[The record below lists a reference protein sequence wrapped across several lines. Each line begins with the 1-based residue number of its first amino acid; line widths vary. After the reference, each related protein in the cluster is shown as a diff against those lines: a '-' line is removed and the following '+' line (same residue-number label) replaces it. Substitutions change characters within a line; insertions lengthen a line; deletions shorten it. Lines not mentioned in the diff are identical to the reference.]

1 MGDSIS
7 REPEH
12 LPARSEALRELAALF
27 LRLGTLAMGGPAAH
41 IAMMEDEV
49 VRRRRWMTHERFL
62 DMLGV
67 CNLIPGPNSTEM
79 AIHIGQLRAGFAGLV
94 VAGAC
99 FIIPAAAIVLVIAWM
114 YVRFGTMP
122 QAVGLLYGIKPVII
136 AVVLQALWGLG
147 RTAIK
152 SRMLAALAIISL
164 GASLL
169 DVNDMIVLLGGGI
182 VMIAIRAFEDP
193 AGTRATLAAIP
204 TAAARA
210 TGAKGAALAVTM
222 VAVPFS
228 LVTLFLFFLKVG
240 AVLFGSGYVL
250 LAFLRT
256 DLVDRLRWLTEA
268 QLLDA
273 VAVGQITPG
282 PVFTTATFIGYLLGG
297 FRGAVVATVG
307 IFLPSFFF
315 VSISGPLIPHLRRS
329 PLAGAFLDGVNVGA
343 WALMAAGT
351 LFLARA
357 AVVDAVTT
365 GVAIASA
372 FVLIRYRINSAW
384 LVIGGGADQAGDGA
398 VACCSRVTEGTFL
411 KVQNVRLITAYS
423 ARCLYAVVS

>member
-1 MGDSIS
+1 MGESIS
-7 REPEH
+7 REAEN
-12 LPARSEALRELAALF
+12 LPARSEALRELAVLF

-99 FIIPAAAIVLVIAWM
+99 FILPAAAIVMAIAWM
-114 YVRFGTMP
+114 YVRYGTMP

-152 SRMLAALAIISL
+152 SRLLAAIAIVSFVAAL
-164 GASLL
+164 F
-169 DVNDMIVLLGGGI
+169 DVNDMIVLIGGGV
-182 VMIAIRAFEDP
+182 VMMAIRAVEDRD
-193 AGTRATLAAIP
+193 AARATLAALP
-204 TAAARA
+204 TVVPRASAVKPAAIAAA
-210 TGAKGAALAVTM
+210 V

-228 LVTLFLFFLKVG
+228 LTTLFLFFLKVG

-256 DLVDRLRWLTEA
+256 DLVDRLHWLTQA

-273 VAVGQITPG
+273 VAVGQVTPG
-282 PVFTTATFIGYLLGG
+282 PVFTTATFIGYILGG
-297 FRGAVVATVG
+297 FRGAVVATLG

-343 WALMAAGT
+343 WALMAAVT

-357 AVVDAVTT
+357 AVVDVVTT
-365 GVAIASA
+365 ILAIASA
-372 FVLIRYRINSAW
+372 FVLIRYRVNSAW
-384 LVIGGGADQAGDGA
+384 LVIGGGLIGLAM
-398 VACCSRVTEGTFL
+398 
-411 KVQNVRLITAYS
+411 VR
-423 ARCLYAVVS
+423 

>member
-1 MGDSIS
+1 MDESTSHATGN
-7 REPEH
+7 
-12 LPARSEALRELAALF
+12 PAARRDALRELALLF
-27 LRLGTLAMGGPAAH
+27 LRLGTVAMGGPAAH

-62 DMLGV
+62 DMLGI

-79 AIHIGQLRAGFAGLV
+79 AIHIGQLRAGFAGLI

-99 FIIPAAAIVLVIAWM
+99 FILPAAAIVLAIAWM
-114 YVRFGTMP
+114 YVRYGTMP
-122 QAVGLLYGIKPVII
+122 QAIGLLYGIKPVII

-152 SRMLAALAIISL
+152 SRLLAAIAIVSLA
-164 GASLL
+164 ASLFN
-169 DVNDMIVLLGGGI
+169 VNDMIVLLGGGI
-182 VMIAIRAFEDP
+182 VMLAIRAFED
-193 AGTRATLAAIP
+193 RAALAAIP
-204 TAAARA
+204 TVATRASGMKGPALAAAA
-210 TGAKGAALAVTM
+210 I
-222 VAVPFS
+222 AVPFS
-228 LVTLFLFFLKVG
+228 LTTLFLFFLKVG

-250 LAFLRT
+250 LAFIRT

-273 VAVGQITPG
+273 VAVGQVTPG

-297 FRGAVVATVG
+297 FRGAVVATLG

-343 WALMAAGT
+343 WALMAAVT

-357 AVVDAVTT
+357 AIIDVTT
-365 GVAIASA
+365 MILAIASA
-372 FVLIRYRINSAW
+372 FVLIRYRVNSAW
-384 LVIGGGADQAGDGA
+384 LVLGGG
-398 VACCSRVTEGTFL
+398 
-411 KVQNVRLITAYS
+411 LIGLLMTIW
-423 ARCLYAVVS
+423 R

>member
-1 MGDSIS
+1 MESIS
-7 REPEH
+7 HNNENP
-12 LPARSEALRELAALF
+12 PARREALRELAVLF

-99 FIIPAAAIVLVIAWM
+99 FILPAAAIVLAIAWM
-114 YVRFGTMP
+114 YVQYGTMP

-152 SRMLAALAIISL
+152 SRVLAVLAIITL
-164 GASLL
+164 IASLL

-182 VMIAIRAFEDP
+182 VMLAIRAVED
-193 AGTRATLAAIP
+193 RAAARAALAAIP
-204 TAAARA
+204 VATRA
-210 TGAKGAALAVTM
+210 SGAKGAALAATA

-228 LVTLFLFFLKVG
+228 LTTLFLFFLKVG

-282 PVFTTATFIGYLLGG
+282 PVFTTATFIGYILGG
-297 FRGAVVATVG
+297 FRGAVVATLG

-343 WALMAAGT
+343 WALMAAVT

-357 AVVDAVTT
+357 AVIDMTT
-365 GVAIASA
+365 MLLAISSA
-372 FVLIRYRINSAW
+372 FVLIRYRVNSAW
-384 LVIGGGADQAGDGA
+384 LVLGGG
-398 VACCSRVTEGTFL
+398 
-411 KVQNVRLITAYS
+411 LIGLATTLW
-423 ARCLYAVVS
+423 R

>member
-1 MGDSIS
+1 MTKRARYITFAT
-7 REPEH
+7 REH
-12 LPARSEALRELAALF
+12 LMDESTSHATGNPAARRDALRELALLF
-27 LRLGTLAMGGPAAH
+27 LRLGTVAMGGPAAH

-79 AIHIGQLRAGFAGLV
+79 AIHIGQLRAGFAGLI

-99 FIIPAAAIVLVIAWM
+99 FILPAAAIVLAIAWM
-114 YVRFGTMP
+114 YVRYGTMP
-122 QAVGLLYGIKPVII
+122 QAIGLLYGIKPVII

-152 SRMLAALAIISL
+152 SRLLAAIAIVSLA
-164 GASLL
+164 ASLFN
-169 DVNDMIVLLGGGI
+169 VNDMIVLLGGGI
-182 VMIAIRAFEDP
+182 VMLAIRAFED
-193 AGTRATLAAIP
+193 RAALAAIP
-204 TAAARA
+204 TVATRASGMKGPALAAAA
-210 TGAKGAALAVTM
+210 I
-222 VAVPFS
+222 AVPFS
-228 LVTLFLFFLKVG
+228 LTTLFLFFLKVG

-250 LAFLRT
+250 LAFIRT

-273 VAVGQITPG
+273 VAVGQVTPG

-297 FRGAVVATVG
+297 FRGAVVATLG

-315 VSISGPLIPHLRRS
+315 VSVSGPLIPHLRRS

-343 WALMAAGT
+343 WALMAAVT

-357 AVVDAVTT
+357 AIIDVTT
-365 GVAIASA
+365 MILAIASA
-372 FVLIRYRINSAW
+372 FVLIRYRVNSAW
-384 LVIGGGADQAGDGA
+384 LVLGGG
-398 VACCSRVTEGTFL
+398 
-411 KVQNVRLITAYS
+411 LIGLLMTIW
-423 ARCLYAVVS
+423 R

>member
-1 MGDSIS
+1 
-7 REPEH
+7 
-12 LPARSEALRELAALF
+12 
-27 LRLGTLAMGGPAAH
+27 MGGPAAH

-99 FIIPAAAIVLVIAWM
+99 FILPAAAIVLAIAWM
-114 YVRFGTMP
+114 YVRYGAMP

-152 SRMLAALAIISL
+152 SRLLAAIAIVSFVAAL
-164 GASLL
+164 F
-169 DVNDMIVLLGGGI
+169 DVNDMIVLIGGGV
-182 VMIAIRAFEDP
+182 VMMAIRAVEDRD
-193 AGTRATLAAIP
+193 AARATLAALP
-204 TAAARA
+204 TVVPRAFAVKPAAIAAA
-210 TGAKGAALAVTM
+210 V

-228 LVTLFLFFLKVG
+228 LTTLFLFFLKVG

-256 DLVDRLRWLTEA
+256 DLVDRLHWLTQA

-273 VAVGQITPG
+273 VAVGQMTPG

-297 FRGAVVATVG
+297 FRGAVVATLG

-343 WALMAAGT
+343 WALMAAVT

-357 AVVDAVTT
+357 AVVDVVTT
-365 GVAIASA
+365 MLASSERVRADSLSGEFRVAGD
-372 FVLIRYRINSAW
+372 RRR
-384 LVIGGGADQAGDGA
+384 ADRACDGA
-398 VACCSRVTEGTFL
+398 VACCAACYTGNIS
-411 KVQNVRLITAYS
+411 
-423 ARCLYAVVS
+423 

>member
-1 MGDSIS
+1 MDESTSHATGN
-7 REPEH
+7 
-12 LPARSEALRELAALF
+12 PAARRDALRELALLF
-27 LRLGTLAMGGPAAH
+27 LRLGTVAMGGPAAH

-62 DMLGV
+62 DMLGI

-79 AIHIGQLRAGFAGLV
+79 AIHIGQLRAGFAGLI

-99 FIIPAAAIVLVIAWM
+99 FILPAAAIVLAIAWM
-114 YVRFGTMP
+114 YVRYGTMP
-122 QAVGLLYGIKPVII
+122 QAIGLLYGIKPVII

-152 SRMLAALAIISL
+152 SRLLAAIAIVSLA
-164 GASLL
+164 ASLL
-169 DVNDMIVLLGGGI
+169 NVNDMIVLLGGGI
-182 VMIAIRAFEDP
+182 VMLAIRAFED
-193 AGTRATLAAIP
+193 RAALAAIP
-204 TAAARA
+204 TVATRASGMKGPALAAAA
-210 TGAKGAALAVTM
+210 I
-222 VAVPFS
+222 AVPFS
-228 LVTLFLFFLKVG
+228 LTTLFLFFLKVG

-250 LAFLRT
+250 LAFIRT

-273 VAVGQITPG
+273 VAVGQVTPG

-297 FRGAVVATVG
+297 FRGAVVATLG

-343 WALMAAGT
+343 WALMAAVT

-357 AVVDAVTT
+357 AIIDVTT
-365 GVAIASA
+365 MILAIASA
-372 FVLIRYRINSAW
+372 FVLIRYRVNSAW
-384 LVIGGGADQAGDGA
+384 LVLGGG
-398 VACCSRVTEGTFL
+398 
-411 KVQNVRLITAYS
+411 LIGLLMTIW
-423 ARCLYAVVS
+423 R

>member
-1 MGDSIS
+1 MDESIP
-7 REPEH
+7 RTTEN
-12 LPARSEALRELAALF
+12 PAARRDAIRELAALF

-79 AIHIGQLRAGFAGLV
+79 AIHIGQMRAGFAGLV

-99 FIIPAAAIVLVIAWM
+99 FILPAAAIVLVIAWM
-114 YVRFGTMP
+114 YVRLGTMP
-122 QAVGLLYGIKPVII
+122 QAVGLLCGVKPVII

-152 SRMLAALAIISL
+152 SRRLTAIAVVALTAALL
-164 GASLL
+164 EV
-169 DVNDMIVLLGGGI
+169 DDMVVLLGGGI
-182 VMIAIRAFEDP
+182 VMLAIRAVEDR
-193 AGTRATLAAIP
+193 AGARATLAAIP
-204 TAAARA
+204 TVA
-210 TGAKGAALAVTM
+210 TRPSGVRGAALAAAV

-228 LVTLFLFFLKVG
+228 LTTLFLFFLKVG

-282 PVFTTATFIGYLLGG
+282 PVFTTATFIGYILGG
-297 FRGAVVATVG
+297 FRGAVVATLG

-329 PLAGAFLDGVNVGA
+329 ALAGAFLDGVNVGA
-343 WALMAAGT
+343 WALMAAVT

-357 AVVDAVTT
+357 AIVDITT
-365 GVAIASA
+365 ILIAASSA
-372 FVLIRYRINSAW
+372 FILIRYRVNSAW
-384 LVIGGGADQAGDGA
+384 LVIGGGLIG
-398 VACCSRVTEGTFL
+398 VAMTLWR
-411 KVQNVRLITAYS
+411 
-423 ARCLYAVVS
+423 

>member
-1 MGDSIS
+1 MDQSIS
-7 REPEH
+7 HDAENP
-12 LPARSEALRELAALF
+12 PARREALRELAVLF

-99 FIIPAAAIVLVIAWM
+99 FILPAAAIVLVIAWM

-152 SRMLAALAIISL
+152 SRLLAVLAIVALI
-164 GASLL
+164 ASLL

-182 VMIAIRAFEDP
+182 VMLAIRAVEDR
-193 AGTRATLAAIP
+193 ATARATLAAIP
-204 TAAARA
+204 VAARA
-210 TGAKGAALAVTM
+210 AGAKGAALAAAA

-228 LVTLFLFFLKVG
+228 LTTLFLFFLKVG

-282 PVFTTATFIGYLLGG
+282 PVFTTATFIGYILGG
-297 FRGAVVATVG
+297 FRGAVVATIG

-343 WALMAAGT
+343 WALMAAVT
-351 LFLARA
+351 LFLARS
-357 AVVDAVTT
+357 AVVDLTT
-365 GVAIASA
+365 MLLAISSA
-372 FVLIRYRINSAW
+372 FVLIRYRVNSAW
-384 LVIGGGADQAGDGA
+384 LVLGGG
-398 VACCSRVTEGTFL
+398 
-411 KVQNVRLITAYS
+411 LIGLAMTLW
-423 ARCLYAVVS
+423 R

>member
-1 MGDSIS
+1 MDESIPQIIEPPSGGNPAPPS
-7 REPEH
+7 R
-12 LPARSEALRELAALF
+12 RDALRELAALF
-27 LRLGTLAMGGPAAH
+27 LRLGTIAMGGPAAH

-79 AIHIGQLRAGFAGLV
+79 AIHIGQQRAGWAGLV

-99 FIIPAAAIVLVIAWM
+99 FIFPAAAIVLIIAWA

-122 QAVGLLYGIKPVII
+122 QAVGLLYGVKPVII

-152 SRMLAALAIISL
+152 SRLLAAIAIVGLA
-164 GASLL
+164 ASMLE
-169 DVNDMIVLLGGGI
+169 VNDMIVLLGGGI
-182 VMIAIRAFEDP
+182 VMLLIRAFEDRSSR
-193 AGTRATLAAIP
+193 RAMIAAIP
-204 TAAARA
+204 TVATRA
-210 TGAKGAALAVTM
+210 SGVKAAALAAAV

-228 LVTLFLFFLKVG
+228 LITLFLFFLKVG

-250 LAFLRT
+250 LAFIRT

-273 VAVGQITPG
+273 VAVGQVTPG
-282 PVFTTATFIGYLLGG
+282 PVFTTATFIGYILGG
-297 FRGAVVATVG
+297 FRGAVVATLG
-307 IFLPSFFF
+307 IFIPSFFF

-329 PLAGAFLDGVNVGA
+329 RLAGAFLDGVNVGA
-343 WALMAAGT
+343 WALMAAVT

-357 AVVDAVTT
+357 AIVDVTT
-365 GVAIASA
+365 MILAASSA
-372 FVLIRYRINSAW
+372 LILIRYRVNSAW
-384 LVIGGGADQAGDGA
+384 LVLGGG
-398 VACCSRVTEGTFL
+398 
-411 KVQNVRLITAYS
+411 
-423 ARCLYAVVS
+423 VVGLAMIPWR

>member
-1 MGDSIS
+1 MTKRACWNTSAIRDQLIRSRMDESIPQISEPPSSGNSAPPS
-7 REPEH
+7 R
-12 LPARSEALRELAALF
+12 RDALRELAALF
-27 LRLGTLAMGGPAAH
+27 LRLGTIAMGGPAAH

-79 AIHIGQLRAGFAGLV
+79 AIHIGQQRAGWAGLV

-99 FIIPAAAIVLVIAWM
+99 FIFPAAAIVLIIAWA

-122 QAVGLLYGIKPVII
+122 QAVGLLYGVKPVII

-152 SRMLAALAIISL
+152 SRILAAIAIVGL
-164 GASLL
+164 TASML
-169 DVNDMIVLLGGGI
+169 DVNDMVVLLGGGV
-182 VMIAIRAFEDP
+182 VMLAIRAFEDRSRV
-193 AGTRATLAAIP
+193 RATIAAIP
-204 TAAARA
+204 TVATRA
-210 TGAKGAALAVTM
+210 SALKGAALAATA

-228 LVTLFLFFLKVG
+228 LITLFLFFLKVG

-250 LAFLRT
+250 LAFIRT
-256 DLVDRLRWLTEA
+256 DLVDRLRWLSEA

-273 VAVGQITPG
+273 VAVGQVTPG
-282 PVFTTATFIGYLLGG
+282 PVFTTATFIGYILGG
-297 FRGAVVATVG
+297 FRGAVVATLG
-307 IFLPSFFF
+307 IFIPSFFF

-329 PLAGAFLDGVNVGA
+329 RLAGAFLDGVNVGA
-343 WALMAAGT
+343 WALMAAVT

-357 AVVDAVTT
+357 AIVDVTT
-365 GVAIASA
+365 MILAASST
-372 FVLIRYRINSAW
+372 FILIRYRVNSAW
-384 LVIGGGADQAGDGA
+384 LVLGGGLVGLAMT
-398 VACCSRVTEGTFL
+398 RWP
-411 KVQNVRLITAYS
+411 
-423 ARCLYAVVS
+423 

>member
-7 REPEH
+7 REAEN

-62 DMLGV
+62 DMLGI

-99 FIIPAAAIVLVIAWM
+99 FILPAAAIVMAIAWM
-114 YVRFGTMP
+114 YVRYGTMP

-152 SRMLAALAIISL
+152 SRLLAAIAIVSFVAAL
-164 GASLL
+164 F
-169 DVNDMIVLLGGGI
+169 DVNDMIVLIGGGV
-182 VMIAIRAFEDP
+182 VMMAIRAVEDRD
-193 AGTRATLAAIP
+193 AARATLAALP
-204 TAAARA
+204 TVVPRASAMKPAAI
-210 TGAKGAALAVTM
+210 AAVL

-228 LVTLFLFFLKVG
+228 LTTLFFFFLKVG

-256 DLVDRLRWLTEA
+256 DLVDRLHWLTQA

-273 VAVGQITPG
+273 VAVGQVTPG
-282 PVFTTATFIGYLLGG
+282 PVFTTATFIGYILGG
-297 FRGAVVATVG
+297 FRGAVVATLG

-343 WALMAAGT
+343 WALMAAVT

-357 AVVDAVTT
+357 AVVDVVTT
-365 GVAIASA
+365 ILAIASA
-372 FVLIRYRINSAW
+372 FVLIRYRVNSAW
-384 LVIGGGADQAGDGA
+384 LVIGGG
-398 VACCSRVTEGTFL
+398 
-411 KVQNVRLITAYS
+411 LIGLVM
-423 ARCLYAVVS
+423 AR

>member
-1 MGDSIS
+1 MTKRARCITFAT
-7 REPEH
+7 REDLREH
-12 LPARSEALRELAALF
+12 LMNESITDTVLPGRRDALRELAVLF
-27 LRLGTLAMGGPAAH
+27 LRLGTTAMGGPAAH

-99 FIIPAAAIVLVIAWM
+99 FILPAAAIVLAIAWM

-152 SRMLAALAIISL
+152 SRLLAVIAIVSLAASI
-164 GASLL
+164 L
-169 DVNDMIVLLGGGI
+169 DVNEMVVLLGGGV
-182 VMIAIRAFEDP
+182 VMLAIRAFEER
-193 AGTRATLAAIP
+193 AAARATLAAIP
-204 TAAARA
+204 VAARA
-210 TGAKGAALAVTM
+210 KTAALAAAA

-228 LVTLFLFFLKVG
+228 LTTLFLFFLKVG

-273 VAVGQITPG
+273 VAVGQVTPG
-282 PVFTTATFIGYLLGG
+282 PVFTTATFIGYILGG
-297 FRGAVVATVG
+297 FRGAVVATLG

-343 WALMAAGT
+343 WALMAAVT
-351 LFLARA
+351 IFLARA
-357 AVVDAVTT
+357 AVVDFITLILALS
-365 GVAIASA
+365 SA
-372 FVLIRYRINSAW
+372 FILIRYRVNSAW
-384 LVIGGGADQAGDGA
+384 LVLGGG
-398 VACCSRVTEGTFL
+398 
-411 KVQNVRLITAYS
+411 LIGLALTGW
-423 ARCLYAVVS
+423 R

>member
-1 MGDSIS
+1 MTKRACWNTPAIRDHLIRSRMDESIPQIT
-7 REPEH
+7 EPPTSGN
-12 LPARSEALRELAALF
+12 PAARRDALRELAALF
-27 LRLGTLAMGGPAAH
+27 LRLGTIAMGGPAAH

-79 AIHIGQLRAGFAGLV
+79 AIHIGQLRAGFAGLI
-94 VAGAC
+94 VAGTC
-99 FIIPAAAIVLVIAWM
+99 FIFPAAAIVLIIAWA

-122 QAVGLLYGIKPVII
+122 QAVGLLYGVKPVII

-152 SRMLAALAIISL
+152 SRLLAAIAIIGL
-164 GASLL
+164 AASML

-182 VMIAIRAFEDP
+182 VMLAIRAFEDP
-193 AGTRATLAAIP
+193 SSARATIAAIP
-204 TAAARA
+204 TVATRA
-210 TGAKGAALAVTM
+210 SGVKGAALAATVA
-222 VAVPFS
+222 AVPFS

-250 LAFLRT
+250 LAFIRT

-273 VAVGQITPG
+273 VAVGQVTPG

-297 FRGAVVATVG
+297 FRGAMVATLG
-307 IFLPSFFF
+307 IFIPSFFF

-329 PLAGAFLDGVNVGA
+329 ALAGAFLDGVNVGA
-343 WALMAAGT
+343 WALMAAVT

-357 AVVDAVTT
+357 AIVDVTT
-365 GVAIASA
+365 MILAVASA
-372 FVLIRYRINSAW
+372 FILIRYRVNSAW
-384 LVIGGGADQAGDGA
+384 LVLGGGLVGLAMT
-398 VACCSRVTEGTFL
+398 RW
-411 KVQNVRLITAYS
+411 R
-423 ARCLYAVVS
+423 

>member
-1 MGDSIS
+1 MTKRTGWNAFAIRDHLILSRMDQSIS
-7 REPEH
+7 HDTENPPSR
-12 LPARSEALRELAALF
+12 REALRELAVLF

-79 AIHIGQLRAGFAGLV
+79 AIHIGQLRAGFAGLI

-152 SRMLAALAIISL
+152 SRLLAVLAIVALI
-164 GASLL
+164 ASIL
-169 DVNDMIVLLGGGI
+169 DINDMIVLLGGGL
-182 VMIAIRAFEDP
+182 VMLAIRAVEGR
-193 AGTRATLAAIP
+193 AEARATLAAIP
-204 TAAARA
+204 VAARA
-210 TGAKGAALAVTM
+210 SGAKAAALAAAAI
-222 VAVPFS
+222 AVPFS
-228 LVTLFLFFLKVG
+228 LTTLFLFFLKVG

-282 PVFTTATFIGYLLGG
+282 PVFTTATFIGYILGG
-297 FRGAVVATVG
+297 FRGAVVATIG

-343 WALMAAGT
+343 WALMAAVT

-357 AVVDAVTT
+357 AVIDLTTMLLAISSAV
-365 GVAIASA
+365 
-372 FVLIRYRINSAW
+372 VLIRYRVNSAW
-384 LVIGGGADQAGDGA
+384 LVLGGG
-398 VACCSRVTEGTFL
+398 
-411 KVQNVRLITAYS
+411 LIGLAMT
-423 ARCLYAVVS
+423 LHQ

>member
-1 MGDSIS
+1 MTKRARYITFAT
-7 REPEH
+7 REH
-12 LPARSEALRELAALF
+12 LMDESTSHATGNPAARRDALRELALLF
-27 LRLGTLAMGGPAAH
+27 LRLGTVAMGGPAAH

-79 AIHIGQLRAGFAGLV
+79 AIHIGQLRAGFAGLI

-99 FIIPAAAIVLVIAWM
+99 FILPAAAIVLAIAWM
-114 YVRFGTMP
+114 YVRYGTMP
-122 QAVGLLYGIKPVII
+122 QAIGLLYGIKPVII

-152 SRMLAALAIISL
+152 SRLLAAIAIVSLA
-164 GASLL
+164 ASLL
-169 DVNDMIVLLGGGI
+169 NVNDMIVLLGGGI
-182 VMIAIRAFEDP
+182 VMLAIRAFED
-193 AGTRATLAAIP
+193 RAALAAIP
-204 TAAARA
+204 TVATRASGMKGPALAAAA
-210 TGAKGAALAVTM
+210 I
-222 VAVPFS
+222 AVPFS
-228 LVTLFLFFLKVG
+228 LTTLFLFFLKVG

-250 LAFLRT
+250 LAFIRT

-273 VAVGQITPG
+273 VAVGQVTPG

-297 FRGAVVATVG
+297 FRGAVVATLG

-343 WALMAAGT
+343 WALMAAVT

-357 AVVDAVTT
+357 AIIDVTT
-365 GVAIASA
+365 MILAIASA
-372 FVLIRYRINSAW
+372 FVLIRYRVNSAW
-384 LVIGGGADQAGDGA
+384 LVLGGG
-398 VACCSRVTEGTFL
+398 
-411 KVQNVRLITAYS
+411 LIGLLMTIW
-423 ARCLYAVVS
+423 R